1 MTQKKTSD
9 MKRKERFS
17 ITKKMAKKTVDTVA
31 SFHETER
38 LS

>member
-17 ITKKMAKKTVDTVA
+17 ITKKMAKKTVGAVA
-31 SFHETER
+31 TFS
-38 LS
+38 